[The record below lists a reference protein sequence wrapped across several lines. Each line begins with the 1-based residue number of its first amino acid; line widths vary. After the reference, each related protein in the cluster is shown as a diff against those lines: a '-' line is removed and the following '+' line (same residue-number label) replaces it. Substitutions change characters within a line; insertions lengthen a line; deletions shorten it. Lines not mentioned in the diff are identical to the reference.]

1 MDCKYTDFPVLTR
14 LVASNRQW
22 AEDVQAAESTF
33 FAKSAT
39 GQSPKVLWIGC
50 ADSRVPESVVMAVRP
65 GEVFV
70 HRNIANQFHINDDSA
85 ISVLT
90 YAVEQLGVQHIVVCG
105 HTQCGGAAAAFGA
118 ARDPSQAFPPTVPL
132 GRWLAPMVKLAGKL
146 VKSDPSATPLTLID
160 ESVKE
165 QVRNVISTE
174 VVQTAWLSGKKL
186 YVHGWVY
193 QLESGL
199 LKDLGVSK
207 GGPE

>member
-1 MDCKYTDFPVLTR
+1 MSYVLIFICLDSPFP
-14 LVASNRQW
+14 
-22 AEDVQAAESTF
+22 
-33 FAKSAT
+33 K
-39 GQSPKVLWIGC
+39 
-50 ADSRVPESVVMAVRP
+50 
-65 GEVFV
+65 
-70 HRNIANQFHINDDSA
+70 IN
-85 ISVLT
+85 
-90 YAVEQLGVQHIVVCG
+90 
-105 HTQCGGAAAAFGA
+105 
-118 ARDPSQAFPPTVPL
+118 
-132 GRWLAPMVKLAGKL
+132 
-146 VKSDPSATPLTLID
+146 